1 MRDSDF
7 ACHFWR
13 WDQIENTFW
22 DLVIFSIFFYHHI
35 VLGPHKTLLFPWR
48 TEFHVSWNQI
58 ANRIYSYHHTG
69 QSVLD
74 FRHHCKESSEIT
86 WSTQTLPSIAKF
98 VVWINF
104 AFSQI
109 EKACPHRK
117 TTKIIY
123 EHLSYLCKSKFY
135 ISKEYYIMFAFIW
148 NHFHI
153 EKTVF
158 LFMSLRF
165 RIIVMWRILLFFLQL
180 WR

>member
-1 MRDSDF
+1 MFQLTRFSHSTVFFRNQNARYAGTRCIAFF
-7 ACHFWR
+7 ACFCPYVG
-13 WDQIENTFW
+13 Q
-22 DLVIFSIFFYHHI
+22 
-35 VLGPHKTLLFPWR
+35 
-48 TEFHVSWNQI
+48 
-58 ANRIYSYHHTG
+58 HTG